1 MALLSSS
8 TSPHSRRTPV
18 KRARCATSRASLSC
32 TRNWPFAGSSSD
44 AIAKVEDAM
53 VVQADCV
60 KSFAALGCLLDQL
73 DHGLRLREVDGM
85 TALGLDHRRA
95 RALGHLALGRRR
107 NHLVLG
113 GYEIPAALAL
123 PGRFGDCAGQSVH
136 TPRHLLIP
144 HEDTFAAPP
153 LS

>member
-8 TSPHSRRTPV
+8 TSPHRRRTPV
-18 KRARCATSRASLSC
+18 KRARCAQIRASMVPRPSRASLSC
-32 TRNWPFAGSSSD
+32 TRNWPFAGSSTD

-113 GYEIPAALAL
+113 G
-123 PGRFGDCAGQSVH
+123 
-136 TPRHLLIP
+136 
-144 HEDTFAAPP
+144 
-153 LS
+153 